1 MKVKIERT
9 EDGEA
14 FFRIP
19 DEYQEELQWEEGDT
33 IKWVDNKDGSWTLQ
47 KVSSLEI
54 LKEKALSNPEVK
66 EEYDR
71 INCCITKLIVAGLNE
86 NQALEVA
93 LLIEDLEGVEDD
105 SRMEKMFEMARRFNM
120 NGSLDSETFEK
131 LKNLAEKGDQGI

>member
-71 INCCITKLIVAGLNE
+71 INRCITKLIVAGLNE